1 MGIAVFFSLS
11 VLWFALAAWVYFDAA
26 ERDKP
31 AILWAA
37 LILFSFFFLFIPI
50 VLYPIFR
57 DSGQRR
63 FVPAGGGSRQYLYV
77 AAFAGLTTLLTGL
90 AIVVA
95 AAVWAPH
102 WFRTVPRLAQIADDQ
117 EFRATFH
124 LHRVYV
130 YTVLGIAGI
139 TLFLSGLWVIGGGLA
154 QLLGVQSTD
163 AIDWVLVLGPVVV
176 ALGVIAFHYLWVMG
190 TPEHKEFQRRFDSIP
205 PPAII
210 GGPTT
215 AGRIWRRR
223 WRAEA

>member
-77 AAFAGLTTLLTGL
+77 AAFAGLTTPLTGL
-90 AIVVA
+90 AIIVTFTFARAISHEQITIDDYKKALAAGLSAIIVG
-95 AAVWAPH
+95 AAV
-102 WFRTVPRLAQIADDQ
+102 
-117 EFRATFH
+117 
-124 LHRVYV
+124 
-130 YTVLGIAGI
+130 
-139 TLFLSGLWVIGGGLA
+139 
-154 QLLGVQSTD
+154 
-163 AIDWVLVLGPVVV
+163 
-176 ALGVIAFHYLWVMG
+176 
-190 TPEHKEFQRRFDSIP
+190 
-205 PPAII
+205 
-210 GGPTT
+210 
-215 AGRIWRRR
+215 
-223 WRAEA
+223 